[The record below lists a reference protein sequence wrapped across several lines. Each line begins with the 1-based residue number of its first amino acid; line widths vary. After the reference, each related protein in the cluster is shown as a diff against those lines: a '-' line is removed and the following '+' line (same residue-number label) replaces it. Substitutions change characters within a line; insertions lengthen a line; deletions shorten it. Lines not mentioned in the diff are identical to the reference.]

1 VTEDEKRAG
10 LLMALKEH
18 ESSGETLWSGI
29 RRRQRRLVILLVI
42 GLGLAILAQSQL
54 QRLKPA
60 VRTMLSE
67 YHVHRHRDVL
77 LQAAEESGVDPYLL
91 AAMMCAESSGR
102 IGVRSTADALGL
114 FQLRMPTAKERA
126 RLLKLPEPTEEDLLS
141 DPLLNARLG
150 ADYMRW
156 LLKYNDG
163 DVERS
168 LVAYNTGPTRLNRYI
183 REAGSWEA
191 WRGERAAAGDSQLL
205 AYARKVMI
213 SRDHFAKKGLLD

>member
-1 VTEDEKRAG
+1 MTEDAKHAG
-10 LLMALKEH
+10 LLAALKEH
-18 ESSGETLWSGI
+18 GPSRETPGSGT

-42 GLGLAILAQSQL
+42 GLGLAILARMQL
-54 QRLKPA
+54 QRLEPA

-67 YHVHRHRDVL
+67 YHVQRHREIL
-77 LQAAEESGVDPYLL
+77 LEAANESGVDPYLL
-91 AAMMCAESSGR
+91 AAIMCAESSGR
-102 IGVRSTADALGL
+102 IGVRSSANALGL

-126 RLLKLPEPTEEDLLS
+126 RLLGLPEPTEEDLLS
-141 DPLLNARLG
+141 DGLLNARLG

-156 LLKYNDG
+156 LLNYNNG